1 MEIIIQPDARTASE
15 LAARIV
21 AGIIREKPR
30 AVIGFPTGSTPHELY
45 RVLVRMHRED
55 GLDFSG
61 VTTFNLDEYVGLPPD
76 HPASYHAYMEARL
89 FAHVNVSR
97 DRIHIPDGLAADI
110 PAYCRRYE
118 DDIRKAGGIDVQILG
133 IGVDGHIGFNE
144 PSSSLGSRTRIKTL
158 TRQTRRENA
167 AEFGGEDRVPFH
179 VLTMGVG
186 TILES
191 RMILLLAFGAKK
203 APIVGR
209 AVEGPV
215 TALVPASAL
224 QLHPRTVIILDE
236 PAAAG
241 LSKADYY
248 RYVYEH
254 KPDWQKY

>member
-1 MEIIIQPDARTASE
+1 MET
-15 LAARIV
+15 
-21 AGIIREKPR
+21 
-30 AVIGFPTGSTPHELY
+30 H
-45 RVLVRMHRED
+45 
-55 GLDFSG
+55 
-61 VTTFNLDEYVGLPPD
+61 
-76 HPASYHAYMEARL
+76 L

-97 DRIHIPDGLAADI
+97 DRVHIPDGLAADI
-110 PAYCRRYE
+110 PASCRRYE

-186 TILES
+186 TILDS
-191 RMILLLAFGAKK
+191 RMILLLAFGAKR
-203 APIVGR
+203 APIVAR
-209 AVEGPV
+209 AIEGPV

-224 QLHPRTVIILDE
+224 QLHPRTVFLLDE
-236 PAAAG
+236 AAAG
-241 LSKADYY
+241 ELSKADYY